1 MYIDYRTGFVRKSFC
16 FIYQIDYTVDSE
28 GEWEE
33 PCKDGEEL
41 RSDAEDLSDSE
52 AVDSDSDTDSFIVP
66 HGHLSDDELNED
78 EQQQV
83 RICDIWVVKTSNWLF
98 SSRQ

>member
-1 MYIDYRTGFVRKSFC
+1 MIKVDYSA
-16 FIYQIDYTVDSE
+16 DSE

-41 RSDAEDLSDSE
+41 RSDAEDLSDAE
-52 AVDSDSDTDSFIVP
+52 TMDSDSDSDSFIVP

-83 RICDIWVVKTSNWLF
+83 KIERLF
-98 SSRQ
+98 SSECDRTCLYF

>member
-1 MYIDYRTGFVRKSFC
+1 MSSFVF
-16 FIYQIDYTVDSE
+16 QVDYTFDSE

-33 PCKDGEEL
+33 PCKDGEEI
-41 RSDAEDLSDSE
+41 RSDAEDLSDAE
-52 AVDSDSDTDSFIVP
+52 AMDSDSDSDSFIVP

-83 RICDIWVVKTSNWLF
+83 QRRRVFQQKSNDSLGLVHVDETGA
-98 SSRQ
+98 